1 MSSTNQNRKKKK
13 NGKITAAEKQH
24 SLQVKALH
32 IFSARIYFFKD
43 TSPLPYP
50 KNYVELLKWEGG
62 GGGWRNL
69 IFTLFPILT
78 KPAQTEI

>member
-32 IFSARIYFFKD
+32 IFSACSVYFFKD
-43 TSPLPYP
+43 TAPLPYQ
-50 KNYVELLKWEGG
+50 KSYVELLKGEGG
-62 GGGWRNL
+62 GRGGKKSNIHSL
-69 IFTLFPILT
+69 SYFD
-78 KPAQTEI
+78 

>member
-32 IFSARIYFFKD
+32 IFSAGSIYFFKD
-43 TSPLPYP
+43 TAPLPYQ
-50 KNYVELLKWEGG
+50 KSYLELLQREGG
-62 GGGWRNL
+62 RGG
-69 IFTLFPILT
+69 
-78 KPAQTEI
+78 KEI

>member
-32 IFSARIYFFKD
+32 IFSAGSFFYFKD
-43 TSPLPYP
+43 TSPLPYQES
-50 KNYVELLKWEGG
+50 YVELLKGEGG
-62 GGGWRNL
+62 GDGRRNL
-69 IFTLFPILT
+69 IFTLSYFD
-78 KPAQTEI
+78 